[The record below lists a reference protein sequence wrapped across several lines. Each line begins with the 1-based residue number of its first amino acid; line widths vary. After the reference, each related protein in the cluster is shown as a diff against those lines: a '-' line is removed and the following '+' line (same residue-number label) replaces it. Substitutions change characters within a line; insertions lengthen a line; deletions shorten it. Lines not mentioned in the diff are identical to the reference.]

1 MLPVGSMLA
10 GYRIERVLG
19 TGGMGA
25 VYLAKNPT
33 LPRHDA
39 LKVLSAELSRDP
51 RFCERFVREA
61 DVASVLHHP
70 NIISIYSRG
79 ETADGQLWIG
89 GP

>member
-1 MLPVGSMLA
+1 MLPVGSMVA
-10 GYRIERVLG
+10 GYRIERVIG

-51 RFCERFVREA
+51 GFRDRFVREA
-61 DVASVLHHP
+61 DLS
-70 NIISIYSRG
+70 SS
-79 ETADGQLWIG
+79 
-89 GP
+89 